1 MPRTQKKRLPEGPFY
16 RDLGRNIRLTR
27 IAAGKSQEDAA
38 EHLDVSFQQFQK
50 YENGTNRIPI
60 DKLLGVAAFLQVS
73 LSQFVNDDGSTPKSP
88 FHALMNQY
96 TSKEYQSLLKHFS
109 SIDDH
114 DVRAAV
120 LDFVKA
126 MGDLKR

>member
-1 MPRTQKKRLPEGPFY
+1 MAKIQKKRLPEGSFY

-50 YENGTNRIPI
+50 YENGTNRIPV
-60 DKLLGVAAFLQVS
+60 DKLILLAAFLQVS
-73 LSQFVNDDGSTPKSP
+73 LSQFVNDDGSAPKSP

-96 TSKEYQSLLKHFS
+96 SSKEYQALLKYFS
-109 SIDDH
+109 SIDDEY
-114 DVRAAV
+114 VRGAV

-126 MGDLKR
+126 MADLKR